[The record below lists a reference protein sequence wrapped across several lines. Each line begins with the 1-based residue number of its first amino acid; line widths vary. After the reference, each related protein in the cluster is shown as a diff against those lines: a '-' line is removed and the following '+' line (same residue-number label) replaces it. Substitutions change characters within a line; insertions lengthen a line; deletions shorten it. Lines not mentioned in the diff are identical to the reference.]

1 MILTTIS
8 AIAGIS
14 AACAYINQTI
24 TRTSPLL
31 TTLEKLTMQA
41 WINQSDAEQALLMR
55 DLLITPEVQRAL
67 LNQHTTAPFIEFFSK
82 DDPID
87 EKIPKLIKIYIDASN
102 RQQAEQKASVISA
115 CAPAVYFMLDHLF
128 SATNNYTKDHL
139 ITAIMAST
147 SPDVLMGYLD
157 RKGHHIAEQH
167 AEFIQAH
174 IHKMRQNSAE
184 QSPRTVTASR
194 ESRLKVSQI
203 NSQEHIHKMSATR
216 MSTEEK
222 SRAPDQTHQE
232 KNRRPKA
239 PPSPAE

>member
-1 MILTTIS
+1 
-8 AIAGIS
+8 
-14 AACAYINQTI
+14 
-24 TRTSPLL
+24 
-31 TTLEKLTMQA
+31 MQA
-41 WINQSDAEQALLMR
+41 WINQSDAEQALVMR
-55 DLLITPEVQRAL
+55 DLLTTPEVQQAL
-67 LNQHTTAPFIEFFSK
+67 LNQHTIAPFIEFFGQN
-82 DDPID
+82 DPID
-87 EKIPKLIKIYIDASN
+87 EKIPKLIKIYLDVSDQ
-102 RQQAEQKASVISA
+102 RQAEQKARVISA

-139 ITAIMAST
+139 ITAIIAST
-147 SPDVLMGYLD
+147 SPDVLMGYLA
-157 RKGHHIAEQH
+157 RKERHIPEQH

-174 IHKMRQNSAE
+174 IHKERQDSAE